1 MKSLSL
7 KRKKDKIMLTKE
19 KIKSTID
26 GLPKNFTIEDVIEK
40 LIVLD
45 KIEQG
50 LQDAKEGKV
59 YSTEEVKEKLDKW
72 LK

>member
-1 MKSLSL
+1 
-7 KRKKDKIMLTKE
+7 MLTKE
-19 KIKSTID
+19 KIKTTLD
-26 GLPKNFTIEDVIEK
+26 ALPDNFTLEDIIEE

-50 LQDAKEGKV
+50 IRDVKEGKV
-59 YSTEEVKEKLDKW
+59 HTTEEAKKRLDKW